1 MKDSPSQ
8 RFLTASFD
16 GPLRKDPKEGG
27 AVRPR
32 PTVDMTEILRKL
44 ASLAPK
50 MAEKLVTPTGIE
62 PVFQP

>member
-27 AVRPR
+27 GSSSTSNSGYDGDIAEIGQPR
-32 PTVDMTEILRKL
+32 PKN
-44 ASLAPK
+44 
-50 MAEKLVTPTGIE
+50 G
-62 PVFQP
+62 

>member
-27 AVRPR
+27 GQFVH
-32 PTVDMTEILRKL
+32 VQQWI
-44 ASLAPK
+44 
-50 MAEKLVTPTGIE
+50 
-62 PVFQP
+62 